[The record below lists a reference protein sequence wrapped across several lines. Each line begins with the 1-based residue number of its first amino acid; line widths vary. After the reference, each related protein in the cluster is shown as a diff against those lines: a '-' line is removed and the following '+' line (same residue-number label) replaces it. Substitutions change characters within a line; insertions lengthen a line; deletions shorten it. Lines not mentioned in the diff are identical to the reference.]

1 MASGGVRSLLF
12 VINSLAAGGGESHMV
27 YLARG
32 LAEAGF
38 DVTVVSIA
46 SPAGRDLSALRDVG
60 VRLLTLRADSRE
72 TKVARLPALIRLA
85 RKADVVCSSLFDATL
100 YGRIAA
106 IVARRPA
113 VTIEHTPGRELSRA
127 KGGESRKTWAE
138 LHNRLLDPFTFAV
151 IATAH
156 WQVPM
161 LRDEGVSEDKLS
173 VIHNGVTID
182 EIRRGAATGVSR
194 ADLGVPEDA
203 KLLIHVARFAPQKN
217 QPATL
222 EVVRRLRRD
231 LGDVHV
237 LFAGGGQLRAEVEAR
252 AASMGAA
259 GWAHFIGQRGDV
271 PRLLRL
277 ADVFVLPSSA
287 EAMPLSILEALAVGV
302 PVVSTDIADIRRIL
316 ETSGGGIVIPPGDD
330 DAYEAAL
337 RRLLSDDDLR
347 EDYAAAAARGGRE
360 HFDYSRMAER
370 YATVL
375 TAAADSRA
383 DTAETRVSTVV
394 PIG

>member
-1 MASGGVRSLLF
+1 
-12 VINSLAAGGGESHMV
+12 
-27 YLARG
+27 
-32 LAEAGF
+32 
-38 DVTVVSIA
+38 
-46 SPAGRDLSALRDVG
+46 
-60 VRLLTLRADSRE
+60 
-72 TKVARLPALIRLA
+72 
-85 RKADVVCSSLFDATL
+85 
-100 YGRIAA
+100 
-106 IVARRPA
+106 
-113 VTIEHTPGRELSRA
+113 
-127 KGGESRKTWAE
+127 
-138 LHNRLLDPFTFAV
+138 
-151 IATAH
+151 
-156 WQVPM
+156 
-161 LRDEGVSEDKLS
+161 
-173 VIHNGVTID
+173 
-182 EIRRGAATGVSR
+182 
-194 ADLGVPEDA
+194 
-203 KLLIHVARFAPQKN
+203 
-217 QPATL
+217 
-222 EVVRRLRRD
+222 
-231 LGDVHV
+231 
-237 LFAGGGQLRAEVEAR
+237 
-252 AASMGAA
+252 MGAA